1 MKVEDQDIIAKVLG
15 GDYNAFETLVDK
27 YQARVY
33 RHLRKM
39 VGDPS
44 LVEDL
49 LQESFLSAY
58 RGLRGFAGNSS
69 FSTWLFRI
77 ATNAALMFLRKHQPE
92 MLEYDDTISGEPS
105 VVTAPGSPEF
115 LSTPLDMLLSKE
127 GRSILEN
134 AIDELPVSYRSVLV
148 LRDVDGFSLQETAE
162 ILDASVP
169 AVKSRLHRARNLLRA
184 TLISYYGDRNNSH
197 RKEPEGR

>member
-1 MKVEDQDIIAKVLG
+1 MKIEDQEIITRVLG

-39 VGDPS
+39 VRDTS
-44 LVEDL
+44 QVEDL
-49 LQESFLSAY
+49 LQETFLSAY
-58 RGLRGFAGNSS
+58 RGLKGFSGNSS

-92 MLEYDDTISGEPS
+92 MMEYDDSIAGDSN
-105 VVTAPGSPEF
+105 VMTAPGSPEF
-115 LSTPLDMLLSKE
+115 VSTPLDILLSHE
-127 GRSILEN
+127 GRTLLEK
-134 AIDELPVSYRSVLV
+134 AIDQLPVSYRSVLI
-148 LRDVDGFSLQETAE
+148 LRDVDGFSIQEAAG
-162 ILDASVP
+162 ILDASIP

-184 TLISYYGDRNNSH
+184 TLISYYGDRDLSH
-197 RKEPEGR
+197 RKEPDER